1 MPPRIPTVSEV
12 SAVNEHDREHHWQRQ
27 SSLPSS
33 LIPHLLSGLQQSGYS
48 QTRPTLVPPTIH
60 PRNGP
65 HPVSP
70 TLFDHHHQQFPPFN
84 LILADTCPRCLDR
97 GQPDVLSRL
106 AKPFCCDFDPH
117 LPPISPEHYGNP
129 MRSSVTQTSTCP
141 STSSSGTQTHYCSDE
156 LPPSYESHNVEAL
169 HWLGS
174 HSNDVLGSNGDKSI
188 QRVKKRQSD
197 SVDTAG
203 NAKPLTKLR
212 KTAIA
217 CDFCRSQSFVMN
229 N

>member
-1 MPPRIPTVSEV
+1 
-12 SAVNEHDREHHWQRQ
+12 VNEHDREHHWQRQ

-117 LPPISPEHYGNP
+117 LPPISPNIMGILCAVLSPKPLHARPRLLLGLKHTTA
-129 MRSSVTQTSTCP
+129 VTNC
-141 STSSSGTQTHYCSDE
+141 
-156 LPPSYESHNVEAL
+156 L
-169 HWLGS
+169 
-174 HSNDVLGSNGDKSI
+174 
-188 QRVKKRQSD
+188 
-197 SVDTAG
+197 
-203 NAKPLTKLR
+203 PLTKVTMWRHFTGWVL
-212 KTAIA
+212 TPT
-217 CDFCRSQSFVMN
+217 MY
-229 N
+229 